1 MDLLNSSRARAEFE
15 RFAAANADGLT
26 RTAYLMVG
34 DRGDAEDIVQ
44 ECLLRLARKW
54 PRVRK
59 MEHPGAYARRVM
71 VSLVLD
77 GRHKR
82 ARRTLELAT
91 TAPELAGRNSD
102 QPAAS
107 LDARADLI
115 WALRGLSPRHRAVL
129 VLRYFSD
136 LPEAEVAAIL
146 GCSVGTVKSSASRA
160 LTQLRRTLEE
170 TGTEPAGSPNPHE
183 TRRTVR

>member
-1 MDLLNSSRARAEFE
+1 MDLLRSSRADAEFE
-15 RFAAANADGLT
+15 RFAAVWTDGLI

-44 ECLLRLARKW
+44 ECMLRLARKW
-54 PRVRK
+54 PRVRR
-59 MEHPGAYARRVM
+59 MEYPGAYARRVM

-77 GRHKR
+77 GRHQR
-82 ARRTLELAT
+82 ARRTLELAA
-91 TAPELAGRNSD
+91 TAPEAGLHD

-107 LDARADLI
+107 LDARTDLI

-136 LPEAEVAAIL
+136 LPETEVAATL

-160 LTQLRRTLEE
+160 LTQLRLTLEE
-170 TGTEPAGSPNPHE
+170 TENEPAGAPNPQAR
-183 TRRTVR
+183 RRTPR

>member
-1 MDLLNSSRARAEFE
+1 MDLLRRPRAHTEFE
-15 RFAAANADGLT
+15 RFAVGHADGLI
-26 RTAYLMVG
+26 RIAYLMVG

-44 ECLLRLARKW
+44 ECMLRLARKW

-77 GRHKR
+77 GRHQR
-82 ARRTLELAT
+82 ARRTLELAA
-91 TAPELAGRNSD
+91 TAPEHAVGIND
-102 QPAAS
+102 QPAES

-129 VLRYFSD
+129 VMRYFSD
-136 LPEAEVAAIL
+136 LGEAEVAAIL
-146 GCSVGTVKSSASRA
+146 GCSVGTVKSSTSRA
-160 LTQLRRTLEE
+160 LTQLRLTLEE
-170 TGTEPAGSPNPHE
+170 SETEPAGAPNPPA